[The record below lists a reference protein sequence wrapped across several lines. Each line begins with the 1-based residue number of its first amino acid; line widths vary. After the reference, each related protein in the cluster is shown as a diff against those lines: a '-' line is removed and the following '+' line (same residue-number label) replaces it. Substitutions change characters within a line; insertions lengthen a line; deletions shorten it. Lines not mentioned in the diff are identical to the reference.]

1 MMIFDHVIYFF
12 PVPGVKLWVF
22 WYVLTPKWHIV
33 ETRKIHS
40 IDSSKKKRYLRMK
53 PLMASVTENLKKL
66 LCGKIFSKS
75 ICEWSRAILVQW
87 NTPFFLKSR
96 DESNELKNLSEYTLQ
111 RKNKSKKLRFFGSS
125 SDLEIFRLPAFHVK
139 NWWFTDAR
147 CYIHVTSRCLKNI
160 LR

>member
-1 MMIFDHVIYFF
+1 MITWSTSF
-12 PVPGVKLWVF
+12 PFRVSSSECSDTF
-22 WYVLTPKWHIV
+22 WHLSDISLRREKFIV
-33 ETRKIHS
+33 SIHR
-40 IDSSKKKRYLRMK
+40 KKKRYLGMK

-96 DESNELKNLSEYTLQ
+96 GESNELKNLSEYTLQ

-147 CYIHVTSRCLKNI
+147 CYIHVTSGCLKSI